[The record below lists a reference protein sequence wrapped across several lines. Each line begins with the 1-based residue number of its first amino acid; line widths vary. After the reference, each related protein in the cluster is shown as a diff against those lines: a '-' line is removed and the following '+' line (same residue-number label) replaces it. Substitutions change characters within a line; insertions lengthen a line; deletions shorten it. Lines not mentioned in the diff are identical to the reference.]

1 MKRSVLPRI
10 LRDMIE
16 TGRAAM
22 ALYDKI
28 FKPRLMTL
36 PNGKVVEER
45 RSRTPLIVALIFI
58 ISAISVKVTGFKM
71 STIVRRGYQ
80 FWDYLDRMFP
90 AELSYIGSI
99 WQPLF
104 DTIKMSI
111 IGSLLGALMAI
122 PFSMLAATNVVR
134 NKAVVVLVR
143 LFFSITRTL
152 PTLVTAMVATF
163 IFGLGTIAGTT
174 AIAIFT
180 FSYVG
185 KLLYEQIETVDM
197 GPFEAM
203 EAMGCSKIR
212 AFCVSIIPQVMPGY
226 IANSLYCFEGN
237 VRYASILGYVGAG
250 GIGLIIN
257 QNIGWRNYGKLGMI
271 VVILFVTV
279 VTIEYLSFWIRGKL
293 S

>member
-1 MKRSVLPRI
+1 MS
-10 LRDMIE
+10 
-16 TGRAAM
+16 
-22 ALYDKI
+22 LYDKI
-28 FKPRLMTL
+28 FKPKTMTL
-36 PNGKVVEER
+36 SNGKTIQEK
-45 RSRTPLIVALIFI
+45 RSRAPLVILVLLAL
-58 ISAISVKVTGFKM
+58 SVLSIKMTGFKM
-71 STIVRRGYQ
+71 STIIKRGYQ

-90 AELSYIGSI
+90 PEWLYVTSI
-99 WQPLF
+99 WKPLF
-104 DTIKMSI
+104 DTIKMSV
-111 IGSLLGALMAI
+111 IGSLIGAFVAI
-122 PFSMLAATNVVR
+122 PFSMLAASNVVK
-134 NKAVVVLVR
+134 NKIVVVLVR

-163 IFGLGTIAGTT
+163 VFGLGTIAGTT

-203 EAMGCSKIR
+203 EALGCTKLR
-212 AFCVSIIPQVMPGY
+212 AFCVAIIPQILPGY

-257 QNIGWRNYGKLGMI
+257 QNIGWRNYSKLGMI

-279 VTIEYLSFWIRGKL
+279 VIIEYLSMFIRDRL